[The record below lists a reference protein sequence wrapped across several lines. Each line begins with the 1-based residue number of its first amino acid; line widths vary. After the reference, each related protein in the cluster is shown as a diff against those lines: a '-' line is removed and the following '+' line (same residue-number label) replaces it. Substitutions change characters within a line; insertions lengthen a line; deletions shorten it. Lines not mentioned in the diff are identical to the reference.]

1 MKLLFDTHTFLWWES
16 QPEKLSAAV
25 LDLCRDPDNVLLF
38 SVTSA
43 WEIQVKT
50 QLGKLRLQ
58 RPLGELLAEQHHV
71 NRLAILPV
79 NLEHVL
85 ALQQLPDHHRDPFDR
100 MLIAQSLTEGATLM
114 TRDEVIIR
122 YAVATIW

>member
-50 QLGKLRLQ
+50 QLGKLRL
-58 RPLGELLAEQHHV
+58 
-71 NRLAILPV
+71 
-79 NLEHVL
+79 
-85 ALQQLPDHHRDPFDR
+85 
-100 MLIAQSLTEGATLM
+100 
-114 TRDEVIIR
+114 
-122 YAVATIW
+122 